1 MCVGHIFC
9 CSPCFR
15 HRGFDM
21 GNGSLIFR
29 YGGTQYYRTNYP
41 KDRRQHLW
49 CRPLRLNRIM
59 EPICGLWSGKC
70 LCSCI
75 KVSRPAPTRSKH
87 RDFIVGGGT
96 GDLSMMGLGYD
107 KWNIAYLARGE
118 GQATCSI
125 ENYDSSVTYV
135 WSSTLPPYTGEGFTF
150 TVDFASDT
158 DEPVLHDIECRVLK
172 NGLSTSSGVH
182 LALIPQGYSY

>member
-21 GNGSLIFR
+21 GNGSRSF
-29 YGGTQYYRTNYP
+29 GMAGTQYYRTNYP

-49 CRPLRLNRIM
+49 CRSASIERIM

-75 KVSRPAPTRSKH
+75 SGFGARSHRSKH

>member
-1 MCVGHIFC
+1 
-9 CSPCFR
+9 
-15 HRGFDM
+15 M
-21 GNGSLIFR
+21 G
-29 YGGTQYYRTNYP
+29 YGLVNAYAAVSAV
-41 KDRRQHLW
+41 
-49 CRPLRLNRIM
+49 
-59 EPICGLWSGKC
+59 SG
-70 LCSCI
+70 
-75 KVSRPAPTRSKH
+75 PAPTAPN
-87 RDFIVGGGT
+87 IGT
-96 GDLSMMGLGYD
+96 SLSEVEPGDLSMMGLGYD

-158 DEPVLHDIECRVLK
+158 YEPVLHDIECRVLK